1 MGFEEIFGF
10 TMILF
15 LAVYGFIIMAFTA
28 SLFHISKSANKQIST
43 SIHHPI
49 NISFNNHIP
58 QSSNFQIII
67 VSVIIAVRNEASNIL
82 RLLEEMRTQDFRDVQ
97 MEVIIS
103 DDYSDDHTME
113 FAGRFAR
120 QFPGF
125 PLVLISSSLAPQG
138 AYGKKKAI
146 ERAVKLARGE
156 VLLFTDADTFHG
168 SSWITS
174 MVKYFKNESQH
185 MVLGPVVFCNEKNLL
200 QKIQTLEFLGLMATT
215 AGSAGLGYP
224 VMCNGANLAYRRQAF
239 YETGGF
245 SGNQQYRSGDD
256 QFMMSSIKKHYG
268 KRAIYF
274 NFDPLAIVSTIPEST
289 LTGFFQQRIRWVSK
303 SRGYSDRAVLITGL
317 VTYLLHVLLLIGF
330 FLGFWN
336 PRIFV
341 ISLVLWLLKILLEY
355 PMVMIMMR
363 FSTKQELRGYYFVA
377 QVFQLIYLPV
387 VGILGLILPYRWKGR
402 SGGH

>member
-28 SLFHISKSANKQIST
+28 SLFHISKSANQQISPL
-43 SIHHPI
+43 IHRPI
-49 NISFNNHIP
+49 NTSFNPHIP
-58 QSSNFQIII
+58 ESSNFQLII
-67 VSVIIAVRNEASNIL
+67 VSVIVAVRNEGNHIL

-103 DDYSDDHTME
+103 DDYSEDHTME

-125 PLVLISSSLAPQG
+125 PLALISSELAPQG
-138 AYGKKKAI
+138 AFGKKKAI
-146 ERAVKLARGE
+146 ERAVKQARGE

-174 MVKYFKNESQH
+174 MVKNFKNKSQQ
-185 MVLGPVVFCNEKNLL
+185 MILGPVFFCNEKNLL

-224 VMCNGANLAYRRQAF
+224 VMCNGANLAYRRHAF

-245 SGNQQYRSGDD
+245 SGNQQYGSGDD
-256 QFMMSSIKKHYG
+256 QFMMSAIRKQYG

-274 NFDPLAIVSTIPEST
+274 NFDPLAIVTTIPEST
-289 LTGFFQQRIRWVSK
+289 LTGFFHQRIRWVSK
-303 SRGYSDRAVLITGL
+303 SRGYSDRAVLLTGL
-317 VTYLLHVLLLIGF
+317 VTYMLHVLLLPGF
-330 FLGFWN
+330 FLGLWN
-336 PRIFV
+336 SRIL
-341 ISLVLWLLKILLEY
+341 ILSLVLWLVKILMEY
-355 PMVMIMMR
+355 PMVGIMSR
-363 FSTKQELRGYYFVA
+363 FSAKQEFRGYYFIA
-377 QVFQLIYLPV
+377 QVFQLIYVPLA
-387 VGILGLILPYRWKGR
+387 GILGLILPYRWKGR
-402 SGGH
+402 SGGR